1 MKKYLTK
8 NFGIVRVLFAILIGI
23 LIAVALICIVS
34 ETPLDSIKM
43 FFVGPFRSK
52 VRMGNLVDLA
62 TVILFCGLAS
72 AIPFQAGLFCL
83 GAEGGL
89 YFGAALGTAFAVST
103 NLPAVLHIPCVLII
117 AVASGALCGFISGYL
132 KAKWNASELVTSLM
146 MNYACYYIGM
156 YLINYYFRD
165 GEAGYFVSY
174 ELPKTTWLTQFV
186 PGTRINTGVILAVLF
201 VVACYLLIYKT
212 KLGYEMRAVGIN
224 KEFAKYGGI
233 NIKKVTILAAVL
245 GAAIA
250 GIGGMTQVM
259 GIYRKFNWNAE
270 TGYGWDG
277 IAVAIIAR
285 NNPLLIVPASI
296 FLAYLRVGGGMLN
309 LNSDVPTEMISII
322 QAVIIL
328 LITAESFLSSWKTK
342 LTVSNALEV
351 KD

>member
-1 MKKYLTK
+1 MKKRFFLLTAAFSLLISFTAFSYSEKSVSVYL
-8 NFGIVRVLFAILIGI
+8 NG
-23 LIAVALICIVS
+23 
-34 ETPLDSIKM
+34 M
-43 FFVGPFRSK
+43 
-52 VRMGNLVDLA
+52 NLVFFDNQPYKSEDGE
-62 TVILFCGLAS
+62 IY
-72 AIPFQAGLFCL
+72 IPAR
-83 GAEGGL
+83 E
-89 YFGAALGTAFAVST
+89 
-103 NLPAVLHIPCVLII
+103 
-117 AVASGALCGFISGYL
+117 LCGQI
-132 KAKWNASELVTSLM
+132 
-146 MNYACYYIGM
+146 
-156 YLINYYFRD
+156 
-165 GEAGYFVSY
+165 GYFVSY